1 MAYTGYGRRGDIGIL
16 GQFGGWGGPQIGDSI
31 FDFGPTNFSS
41 SSAPASSS
49 SSTSTD
55 GCPEGQTRN
64 AAGVCVS
71 DGGGCIYGR
80 NADGSCKEPN
90 VPKCSDKGA
99 GWYGNWG
106 TAGEGCW
113 QVPTGVNVTETGQ
126 GDVFTHGTK
135 YGMTDARDIYGRT
148 GADAFEKGAYLPN
161 YSALYSGG
169 ASTGGQG
176 PNLGV
181 WTEGPYALEGPEKS
195 LLGYNQLGQP
205 TDPEFVRRMNEIND
219 GTWSAEDEDRFVL
232 ERTLGGIDKS
242 ILEEGKAITDA
253 YGDNPYKGLLAKEGE
268 DFLKGAAGSGT
279 KGYYTKMSKDY
290 EDWYKEY
297 QEAQEQLNFMRSQAV
312 KDRLMSGGIL
322 DVKKEYEQAEHELDR
337 MADAGILSTKEETT
351 IRRNLHQEEEKA
363 IKEVVN
369 ESKPK
374 SGGNGRDKGNG
385 ADKKK
390 TTSKTARTRTVSTA
404 PRVVPK
410 VIPATPPPRR
420 VKFTPP
426 PPPPPPVRTSYG
438 RRSMGRPKPK
448 PKPVRISSQ
457 QRAASERSGW

>member
-1 MAYTGYGRRGDIGIL
+1 MAYTGYGRLGDIGKFGIL
-16 GQFGGWGGPQIGDSI
+16 GGYGTPEGKDSI
-31 FDFGPTNFSS
+31 FDFGKTNFAGTKIKTKRCADGSL
-41 SSAPASSS
+41 PPCDEDVVT
-49 SSTSTD
+49 TSDD
-55 GCPEGQTRN
+55 GC
-64 AAGVCVS
+64 V
-71 DGGGCIYGR
+71 YGR

-113 QVPTGVNVTETGQ
+113 QVPTGVNVTETDQ
-126 GDVFTHGTK
+126 GNVFTHGTK

-195 LLGYNQLGQP
+195 LLGYNLLGQP

-242 ILEEGKAITDA
+242 ILEEGEAITDA

-279 KGYYTKMSKDY
+279 TGYYTTMSEQWEEHYNKL
-290 EDWYKEY
+290 KE
-297 QEAQEQLNFMRSQAV
+297 EKE
-312 KDRLMSGGIL
+312 RLDAMKSSAMVDSFSIL
-322 DVKKEYEQAEHELDR
+322 DVRKEYEQAEHELDR
-337 MADAGILSTKEETT
+337 MADAGILSTAEVTDA
-351 IRRNLHQEEEKA
+351 RRNLHQEEDDAVE
-363 IKEVVN
+363 EVVAASTGGDGGGGDD
-369 ESKPK
+369 EEEKKPDKPK
-374 SGGNGRDKGNG
+374 KT
-385 ADKKK
+385 KKK
-390 TTSKTARTRTVSTA
+390 TRRPPQKAAKTKAKTKKVTPYVA
-404 PRVVPK
+404 PYVPPT
-410 VIPATPPPRR
+410 IYTTPYRGD
-420 VKFTPP
+420 
-426 PPPPPPVRTSYG
+426 PVG
-438 RRSMGRPKPK
+438 RKPK
-448 PKPVRISSQ
+448 PKSKRPGGAPRK
-457 QRAASERSGW
+457 GPHG

>member
-1 MAYTGYGRRGDIGIL
+1 MAYTGYGRMGDIGSFQGLL
-16 GQFGGWGGPQIGDSI
+16 GGHHGPEIANSI
-31 FDFGPTNFSS
+31 FSSTPTDFGNTKIKTKRCADGSLPPCDEDVTRCADGSL
-41 SSAPASSS
+41 PPCDD
-49 SSTSTD
+49 TD
-55 GCPEGQTRN
+55 
-64 AAGVCVS
+64 
-71 DGGGCIYGR
+71 GCIYGR
-80 NADGSCKEPN
+80 NADGSCKDPKNPTCADTGQYGTYPN
-90 VPKCSDKGA
+90 
-99 GWYGNWG
+99 
-106 TAGEGCW
+106 CW
-113 QVPTGVNVTETGQ
+113 DLPTGTNVTQTDQ
-126 GDVFTHGTK
+126 GNVFTQGTK

-169 ASTGGQG
+169 ASTGARTGM
-176 PNLGV
+176 GV
-181 WTEGPYALEGPEKS
+181 FTEGPYALEGPEKS

-279 KGYYTKMSKDY
+279 TGYYTTMSKQWEEHY
-290 EDWYKEY
+290 NRLKE
-297 QEAQEQLNFMRSQAV
+297 E
-312 KDRLMSGGIL
+312 KDRLDAMKSSAVVDSFSIL

-351 IRRNLHQEEEKA
+351 IRRNLHQEEKKA
-363 IKEVVN
+363 IQEVVK

-385 ADKKK
+385 VDKKK
-390 TTSKTARTRTVSTA
+390 TTSKTARTRTVSTT
-404 PRVVPK
+404 PKVVPK

-420 VKFTPP
+420 VKFT